1 MSTQNGQNR
10 CPHCKAVLTPLSPAQ
25 TQLLDFINPLDAPD
39 LVHSLKHIHNIALY
53 HSEGPL
59 DDPEKVALYWMKGL
73 WERIAEIE
81 NG

>member
-1 MSTQNGQNR
+1 MSTQNGQNK
-10 CPHCKAVLTPLSPAQ
+10 CAHCNVVLTQLTPAQ

-59 DDPEKVALYWMKGL
+59 NDPEKVALYWMKGL